1 LPIANFLVLSKGIGN
16 RQLAIG
22 NDLRSSNLTRRV
34 VITGLG
40 LVTPVGNTVEDTWTA
55 LMSGRSGADYIKKF
69 DAERFSVRFA
79 CEVKNFDPLTFIA
92 KKEARKM
99 GAFIH
104 YAIAASI
111 EAMADSGIKLTPEG
125 KFPDDISE
133 NAGTYISS
141 GIGDFWAIEREH
153 SKLLDDG
160 PDRVSPF
167 FIVSAIVNLAA
178 GQVSIRFG
186 AKGPNSATATAC
198 AAGAHAI
205 GDSFKIIQRAD
216 ADIMICGGA
225 ESAITPMSIAG
236 FASMRALSTNN
247 DDPPHASRPFE
258 RDRDG
263 FVIGEG
269 AGIMILEE
277 LESAKRRGAKIYAEI
292 VGYGAAAD
300 AFHLTMPDET
310 GSGARR
316 VMQRCLKDAGV
327 RPEQV
332 GYINAHG
339 TSTPYNDKFET
350 FAIKATFGEHAY
362 KLAVSST
369 KSMTGHLLGAAGGIE
384 SVFSV
389 LALQRNVLPPTI
401 NYVNPDPE
409 CDLDYVP
416 NEPREARVDYVLS
429 NSFGFGGTNAALL
442 FKRYE
447 E

>member
-1 LPIANFLVLSKGIGN
+1 MA
-16 RQLAIG
+16 
-22 NDLRSSNLTRRV
+22 
-34 VITGLG
+34 
-40 LVTPVGNTVEDTWTA
+40 
-55 LMSGRSGADYIKKF
+55 GRSGADYIKKF
-69 DAERFSVRFA
+69 DTERFSVKFA
-79 CEVKNFDPLTFIA
+79 CEVKDFDPLAFIA
-92 KKEARKM
+92 KKDARKM

-111 EAMADSGIKLTPEG
+111 EALADSGFQMNEAG
-125 KFPDDISE
+125 KFPDSVSE
-133 NAGTYISS
+133 NCGTYISS

-205 GDSFKIIQRAD
+205 GDSFKIIQRGD
-216 ADIMICGGA
+216 ADLMICGGA
-225 ESAITPMSIAG
+225 ESAITPMSVAG

-247 DDPPHASRPFE
+247 EDPVHASRPFE

-277 LESAKRRGAKIYAEI
+277 LESAKARGARIYAEI
-292 VGYGAAAD
+292 VGYGIAAD

-316 VMQRCLKDAGV
+316 VMQRTLKDAGIK
-327 RPEQV
+327 PEQV

-350 FAIKATFGEHAY
+350 LAIKDTFGAHAY
-362 KLAVSST
+362 KLPVSST

-384 SVFSV
+384 AVFCA
-389 LALQRNVLPPTI
+389 LAIHHKVLPPTI
-401 NYVNPDPE
+401 NYFNPDPD

-416 NEPREARVDYVLS
+416 NEPRPAEVEYVLS

-442 FKRYE
+442 LKRYQE
-447 E
+447 

>member
-1 LPIANFLVLSKGIGN
+1 M
-16 RQLAIG
+16 
-22 NDLRSSNLTRRV
+22 TRRV

-55 LMSGRSGADYIKKF
+55 LMAGRSGADYIKKF
-69 DAERFSVRFA
+69 DAERFSVKFA

-92 KKEARKM
+92 KKDARKM

-205 GDSFKIIQRAD
+205 GDSFKIIQRGD

-225 ESAITPMSIAG
+225 ESAITPMSVAG
-236 FASMRALSTNN
+236 FSAMRALSTNN
-247 DDPPHASRPFE
+247 DDPVHASRPFE

-277 LESAKRRGAKIYAEI
+277 LESAKRRGARIYAEL
-292 VGYGAAAD
+292 VGYGTSAD

-316 VMQRCLKDAGV
+316 VMQRTLRDAGV
-327 RPEQV
+327 APEQI

-350 FAIKATFGEHAY
+350 LAIKETFGAHAY

-389 LALQRNVLPPTI
+389 LTLYRNVIAPTI
-401 NYVNPDPE
+401 NYVNPDPD

-416 NEPREARVDYVLS
+416 NEPREARVEYVLS
-429 NSFGFGGTNAALL
+429 NSFGFGGTNAALC

-447 E
+447 G

>member
-1 LPIANFLVLSKGIGN
+1 
-16 RQLAIG
+16 LA
-22 NDLRSSNLTRRV
+22 RRV
-34 VITGLG
+34 VVTGLG
-40 LVTPVGNTVEDTWTA
+40 LITPVGNSVEATWSA
-55 LMSGRSGADYIKKF
+55 LMCGCNGVDFIKKF
-69 DAERFSVRFA
+69 DTEKLSVKFA
-79 CEVKNFDPLTFIA
+79 AEVKDFDPLRFIA

-104 YAIAASI
+104 YAIAAAT
-111 EAMADSGIKLTPEG
+111 EAIADSGIELTEAG
-125 KFPDDISE
+125 KFPDAIAE

-153 SKLLDDG
+153 SKLLNDG

-178 GQVSIRFG
+178 GQVSIRYG

-198 AAGAHAI
+198 SAGAHAI
-205 GDSFKIIQRAD
+205 GDSFKIIQRGD
-216 ADIMICGGA
+216 ADLMICGGA
-225 ESAITPMSIAG
+225 ESAITPMSVAG
-236 FASMRALSTNN
+236 FASMRALSTRN
-247 DDPPHASRPFE
+247 DDPQHASRPFE

-277 LESAKRRGAKIYAEI
+277 LELAKRRGARIYAEL
-292 VGYGAAAD
+292 VGYGMTAD

-310 GSGARR
+310 GSGAIR
-316 VMQRCLKDAGV
+316 VMQKTIRDAGIQ
-327 RPEQV
+327 PEQV

-350 FAIKATFGEHAY
+350 LAIRKTFGKHAD

-384 SVFSV
+384 GVFSV
-389 LALQRNVLPPTI
+389 LSLYRNVLPPTI

-416 NEPREARVDYVLS
+416 NKPRHAEVEYALS

-442 FKRYE
+442 FKRYDG
-447 E
+447 